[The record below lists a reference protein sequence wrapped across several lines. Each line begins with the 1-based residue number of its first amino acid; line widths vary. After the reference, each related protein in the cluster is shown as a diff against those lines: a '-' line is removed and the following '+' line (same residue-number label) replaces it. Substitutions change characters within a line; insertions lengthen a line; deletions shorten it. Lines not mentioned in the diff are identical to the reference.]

1 MGSCYVVLYM
11 YWLSRQFQEDNST
24 SADDTSV
31 LSLASL
37 VFSVVGP
44 FAVARYTLTSGVLSS
59 PFFGDGRC
67 AAHAMGFSV
76 MFVADRLAYENAKL
90 VQIVKLIRWCTK
102 SNIPWTFEHPAS
114 SCLWKVPMLKQCFK
128 KAKEIEEKG
137 LAALQD
143 YARGRAR
150 RRFELKDP
158 QAYQNYFVNVPLKHS
173 AVGRAKTLR
182 GFQATRPVWYEQ
194 EEDLRGLQVPKC
206 SIIQT
211 GAVLEVVF
219 LDPVVGQQ

>member
-1 MGSCYVVLYM
+1 MCVHARKAQGQATEPSKVPTAGKSSFVVAPMGSCYVVLYM

-76 MFVADRLAYENAKL
+76 MFVADRLARIIESAFHS
-90 VQIVKLIRWCTK
+90 QAFG
-102 SNIPWTFEHPAS
+102 IP
-114 SCLWKVPMLKQCFK
+114 
-128 KAKEIEEKG
+128 
-137 LAALQD
+137 AL
-143 YARGRAR
+143 
-150 RRFELKDP
+150 
-158 QAYQNYFVNVPLKHS
+158 
-173 AVGRAKTLR
+173 T
-182 GFQATRPVWYEQ
+182 
-194 EEDLRGLQVPKC
+194 
-206 SIIQT
+206 
-211 GAVLEVVF
+211 
-219 LDPVVGQQ
+219 